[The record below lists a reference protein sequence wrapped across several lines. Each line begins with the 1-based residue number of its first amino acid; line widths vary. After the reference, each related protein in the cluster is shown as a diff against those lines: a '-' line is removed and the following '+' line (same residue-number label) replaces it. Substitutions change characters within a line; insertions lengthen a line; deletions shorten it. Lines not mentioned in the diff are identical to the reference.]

1 MKTILLSVLL
11 GLSAISVCRAHAGH
25 HHPAGAAQVPETSFD
40 PSLLGFSGMH
50 ESYNVHPAFVHFPI
64 ALFPA
69 ALLFFGLGLLLKKE
83 HLRMAGRGCLYGA
96 TVTSV
101 VAVATGLS
109 AQDSFPHNEVIHHMM
124 QTHKTIG
131 LALLAL
137 GILLSIWSFR
147 QTKHQ
152 PKAEPLFLAVLAVAT
167 LIALQNADI
176 GSRMVY
182 TQGAAVK
189 PAVSAITAHED
200 DADEHHDGHE
210 DHEDHD
216 HDEK

>member
-11 GLSAISVCRAHAGH
+11 GLSAVSVCWAHAGH
-25 HHPAGAAQVPETSFD
+25 HHPAGAAQAPETSFD
-40 PSLLGFSGMH
+40 PSLLGFSGIR
-50 ESYNVHPAFVHFPI
+50 EGYNVHPAFVHFPI

-83 HLRMAGRGCLYGA
+83 SLRVAGRGCLYGA
-96 TVTSV
+96 TVSSM
-101 VAVATGLS
+101 VAVVTGLS
-109 AQDSFPHNEVIHHMM
+109 AQESFPHNEVIHHMM

-131 LALLAL
+131 LALLSL

-147 QTKHQ
+147 QTKHR
-152 PKAEPLFLAVLAVAT
+152 PTAESLFLTVLAVAT
-167 LIALQNADI
+167 LITLQNADI

-182 TQGAAVK
+182 SQGAAVK
-189 PAVSAITAHED
+189 PAVSVITAHEE

-210 DHEDHD
+210 EHEDHD
-216 HDEK
+216 HDAK